1 MNTFNPAARRA
12 AAGGMPLCGYFAGR
26 GLDFLASYRAAKSSA
41 ATAKI
46 SLIVAVFRLIV
57 CAASSR
63 AMVCNRV
70 YSASVIRALTVFI
83 FLAASPF
90 VLAMS
95 EIVSAD
101 GLTGNKIEDKVDIIY
116 HYYAYD
122 AECQYK
128 TASGFYTR
136 TEAVA

>member
-1 MNTFNPAARRA
+1 MNTLNPAARRA

-26 GLDFLASYRAAKSSA
+26 GLDFLASYRVAKSSA
-41 ATAKI
+41 ATASI
-46 SLIVAVFRLIV
+46 SLIVAVLRLIV

-63 AMVCNRV
+63 AMICNRFNR
-70 YSASVIRALTVFI
+70 SSVTRALTVFI
-83 FLAASPF
+83 FLAVSPF

-101 GLTGNKIEDKVDIIY
+101 GPTGNKIEDKVDIIY
-116 HYYAYD
+116 HYYASD

-128 TASGFYTR
+128 TASGFYTDR
-136 TEAVA
+136 RAN